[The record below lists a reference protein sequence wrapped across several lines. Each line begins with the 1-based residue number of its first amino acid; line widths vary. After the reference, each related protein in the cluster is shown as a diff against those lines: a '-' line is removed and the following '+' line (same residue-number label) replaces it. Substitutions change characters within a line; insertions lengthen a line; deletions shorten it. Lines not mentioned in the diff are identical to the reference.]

1 MKGQVN
7 PSKLKDP
14 NPVTVHKLLIGKL
27 KDCELKFR
35 LILEILII

>member
-1 MKGQVN
+1 MN
-7 PSKLKDP
+7 LAKLRDP